1 VSTEPAGG
9 DRQGIAWNA
18 GQIVAAAVLLL
29 ALLVMASVAF
39 FGRGRAVEEE
49 ITVSPPG
56 QLQPATGSEGAAAA
70 AGPIIVHV
78 IGAVA
83 KPGVVTLKP
92 GARTQD
98 AVAAAGGATP
108 EADLQA
114 INLAERL
121 DDGRQLVV
129 PRKGDASV
137 PEVRP
142 PAVVASRGRGPS
154 GDSHDGPKKLRTVGE
169 GTVDINSASADELQ
183 RLPGIGPSMAAR
195 IVEHRRQS
203 GRFTAAE
210 QLMDV
215 SGIGEKTFSKMQP
228 FVRVR

>member
-1 VSTEPAGG
+1 MSTEPTGG
-9 DRQGIAWNA
+9 DNQGVIWNR
-18 GQIVAAAVLLL
+18 GQIAAGVVLLVAL
-29 ALLVMASVAF
+29 AVMASVAF
-39 FGRGRAVEEE
+39 FGRGRAVEDE

-56 QLQPATGSEGAAAA
+56 QLHAVGAAVGSAA
-70 AGPIIVHV
+70 PAGPTVVHV

-98 AVAAAGGATP
+98 AVAAAGGPTP
-108 EADLQA
+108 QADLQA

-129 PRKGDASV
+129 PTKGDVASA
-137 PEVRP
+137 EVRP
-142 PAVVASRGRGPS
+142 VPVAASRGRGSS
-154 GDSHDGPKKLRTVGE
+154 GDRRDGPKKLRTAGE
-169 GTVDINSASADELQ
+169 GTVDINSAAAEDLQ
-183 RLPGIGPSMAAR
+183 RLPGIGPAMAVR

-203 GRFTAAE
+203 GKFTAAE

-215 SGIGEKTFSKMQP
+215 SGIGAKTFAKMQP
-228 FVRVR
+228 FIRVR